1 MAAGDGSSGIQPKA
15 DCGSAPNWSQDPVVR
30 RYQEFAHG
38 SKEGEKPTLIDH
50 LYIKMPWH
58 KRAEKS
64 VEQTL
69 ELPSGARAEH
79 CVKVVGGTRSGKTA
93 FHRALIRKHMPR
105 RDKSGLHLPYAYV
118 EISATPSPS
127 SIDFAILRALG
138 DPTWNHRRGPEAR
151 LGRIQDVA
159 EDVGLLAIGVDDLH
173 HIVDSRGERVLHAAA
188 DRLKETGFHLRVPFV
203 FSGLHRMLKMFET
216 NEQENGRT
224 ESEIE
229 FHRFEWKKHRTLFK
243 DLVTIFNDEFQKKF
257 GWSELDHN
265 DDKDLFRL
273 YVSVG
278 GLVGQL
284 ARVARVAAAD
294 CARMKSGLTKV
305 ILRNAV
311 LRVVAPRAWWP
322 NGIDPF
328 HEDFTV
334 IVSDENLA
342 IASTVGA
349 GSGPPQAARRSSGRA
364 ARS

>member
-1 MAAGDGSSGIQPKA
+1 MAAGDGSHGTKRKA
-15 DCGSAPNWSQDPVVR
+15 DCGSAPTWSQDPVVR

-38 SKEGEKPTLIDH
+38 YKEGEKPTLIDH
-50 LYIKMPWH
+50 LYVKMPWH

-93 FHRALIRKHMPR
+93 FHRALIRKHQPS
-105 RDKSGLHLPYAYV
+105 RDKSGLNLPYAYV
-118 EISATPSPS
+118 EISATPSPF
-127 SIDFAILRALG
+127 SIDQGILRALG
-138 DPTWNHRRGPEAR
+138 DPTWKNHRGPEVR

-159 EDVGLLAIGVDDLH
+159 GNVGLLAIGVDDLH
-173 HIVDSRGERVLHAAA
+173 HLVDSRGERVQHAAA
-188 DRLKETGFHLRVPFV
+188 DRLKEIGFHLRVPFV

-224 ESEIE
+224 EAEIE
-229 FHRFEWKKHRTLFK
+229 FHRFEWRKHKALFG
-243 DLVTIFNDEFQKKF
+243 DLVMMFNDEFKKKF
-257 GWSELDHN
+257 GGSELDHN
-265 DDKDLFRL
+265 DDEDLFRL
-273 YVSVG
+273 YVSTG

-284 ARVARVAAAD
+284 ARVTRVAAAD

-305 ILRNAV
+305 ILRKAI
-311 LRVVAPRAWWP
+311 LRVVAPSAWWP

-334 IVSDENLA
+334 IVSDETLA
-342 IASTVGA
+342 VASTIGA
-349 GSGPPQAARRSSGRA
+349 GSGPPAASRKRQRG